1 MNFFCVLIAC
11 VFVNV
16 STDILDFKRVV
27 AITNLVIKMASDRHY
42 VFGNGLEYI
51 IKSFI
56 YDDQITMEVMSIL
69 FAVPEK
75 ADLTN
80 MQIYMDQQI
89 QLQLEIIDSLFL
101 PVPNNPG
108 PNYGDINLTDL
119 GEARRYL
126 TGKALRNIII
136 FAIDRYESYISFGR
150 LCRFLGVW
158 ISTKTPTMY
167 ITSAEVDTYRC
178 CVLKDKADH
187 ITKYTFIDDAYWQVD
202 AENIDFKIIELKEQL
217 LEEEVSVITVR

>member
-27 AITNLVIKMASDRHY
+27 AITK
-42 VFGNGLEYI
+42 
-51 IKSFI
+51 
-56 YDDQITMEVMSIL
+56 VMSIL

-108 PNYGDINLTDL
+108 PNLFCADYGDINLTDL